1 MLTSILIQ
9 NYRSIQDC
17 TVDLSFDEKK
27 APNGYRDEPLL
38 PFITDNGFRSTSM
51 LALYGANGSGKSAIV
66 NALIEASRVVANGV
80 SLQNFHPNCLCHCGN
95 ATTLTYRLVRDGNT
109 YEYALCYTGDR
120 ILHEQLLEDNE
131 PLFTAEQNSITPL
144 LHSKEE
150 LYSDEKLKVLY
161 KTECCDSNQKQI
173 YSFLSRLGK
182 NYQNLDGRVTKVYK
196 KLFWFFYA
204 TPATTLGV
212 GEACHSFLAAE
223 MIAYGVND
231 EEKSKRKLLEI
242 VKRLVVSVQDF
253 QYKKGDSNSQKIP
266 FLTDWKTAHTDMD
279 GKQVWLDL
287 ERDESNGT
295 KTLFRLVPLML
306 GTLDFGGL
314 LVIDEIDRSLHPLL
328 LEELVKLFKDKRNNV
343 HNAQLICTLHDTDL
357 LDANVLRVSDVGI
370 ISKTLKEGT
379 KIKRLSQ
386 FKGVRNV
393 TNFRK
398 QYLEGC
404 FGGIP
409 FPSL

>member
-1 MLTSILIQ
+1 MLTSIRIQ

-38 PFITDNGFRSTSM
+38 PFITDNGFRSTSV

-66 NALIEASRVVANGV
+66 NALIEASWVVANGV
-80 SLQNFHPNCLCHCGN
+80 SLQSFHPNCLCHCGN
-95 ATTLTYRLVRDGNT
+95 ATTLTCCLVRDGKT
-109 YEYALCYTGDR
+109 YEYELCYTGES
-120 ILHEQLLEDNE
+120 ILHEHLLEDKE
-131 PLFTAEQNSITPL
+131 PLFTAEQNSITTL
-144 LHSKEE
+144 LHAKEE
-150 LYSDEKLKVLY
+150 LYSDEKLKVMY
-161 KTECCDSNQKQI
+161 KIECCDSNQKQI
-173 YSFLSRLGK
+173 HSFLSRLGK

-196 KLFWFFYA
+196 ELFWSFCA
-204 TPATTLGV
+204 TPATALEV
-212 GEACHSFLAAE
+212 GDAYHSFLAAE

-242 VKRLVVSVQDF
+242 VKRLDVSVQDF

-306 GTLDFGGL
+306 GTLDLGGV

-328 LEELVKLFKDKRNNV
+328 LGELVKLFKDKRNNV